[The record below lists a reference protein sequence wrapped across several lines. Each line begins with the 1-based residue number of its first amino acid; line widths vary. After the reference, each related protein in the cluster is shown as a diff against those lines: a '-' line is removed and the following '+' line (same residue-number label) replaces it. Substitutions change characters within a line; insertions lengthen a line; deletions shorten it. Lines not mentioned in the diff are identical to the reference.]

1 MKRIYNILII
11 LFAVF
16 MAGCHE
22 DGSDLLD
29 KQETNDIYEGMVFTE
44 PQYAVWFLNG
54 IYREMNAS
62 YFRFGSAG
70 FLGNAIDEGQP
81 KANWDQAHNMAIG
94 SWGPATIPY
103 AVNVWKKNYA
113 AIRAANRF
121 LANVD
126 QIPDSDEPLVNAA
139 IRSRMK
145 GEATF
150 LRAFFY
156 ADLLKYY
163 AGVPIVTE
171 VLDQNDDE

>member
-1 MKRIYNILII
+1 MKRKYHLVFI
-11 LFAVF
+11 LFAMF

-44 PQYAVWFLNG
+44 PQYAVWYLNG

-81 KANWDQAHNMAIG
+81 KANWDNAHTIVMG

-103 AVNVWKKNYA
+103 AVNVWKK
-113 AIRAANRF
+113 F
-121 LANVD
+121 L
-126 QIPDSDEPLVNAA
+126 
-139 IRSRMK
+139 
-145 GEATF
+145 F
-150 LRAFFY
+150 LTARR
-156 ADLLKYY
+156 
-163 AGVPIVTE
+163 
-171 VLDQNDDE
+171 